1 MTLNLKPFVRLGYAS
16 YKLLL
21 LLEVDQSLQKMMV
34 KRNDFLAGKFFR
46 QQEETRQTLLTQILD
61 NEARERLARISI
73 VKAEKARTVED
84 LLIRMAQSGQLRGK
98 VSESQLIDLLQQIN
112 QQQKPEKKIVY
123 NRRKFEED
131 SD

>member
-1 MTLNLKPFVRLGYAS
+1 MEDPE
-16 YKLLL
+16 
-21 LLEVDQSLQKMMV
+21 LEAIRQARIRELQAAAA
-34 KRNDFLAGKFFR
+34 AGGGSKSSEDDGEKKR

-123 NRRKFEED
+123 DRRKFEED

>member
-1 MTLNLKPFVRLGYAS
+1 MDDPE
-16 YKLLL
+16 
-21 LLEVDQSLQKMMV
+21 LEAIRQARIRELQATAA
-34 KRNDFLAGKFFR
+34 AGGGSKSSEDDGEKKR

-73 VKAEKARTVED
+73 VKAEKARAVED

-123 NRRKFEED
+123 NRNRRKFGED

>member
-1 MTLNLKPFVRLGYAS
+1 
-16 YKLLL
+16 
-21 LLEVDQSLQKMMV
+21 LEAIRQARIRELQAAA
-34 KRNDFLAGKFFR
+34 AGGGSKSSEDDGEKKR

-73 VKAEKARTVED
+73 VKAEKARAVED

-123 NRRKFEED
+123 DRNRRKFDED

>member
-1 MTLNLKPFVRLGYAS
+1 MDDPE
-16 YKLLL
+16 
-21 LLEVDQSLQKMMV
+21 LEAIRQARIRELQATAA
-34 KRNDFLAGKFFR
+34 AGGGSKSSEDDGEKKR